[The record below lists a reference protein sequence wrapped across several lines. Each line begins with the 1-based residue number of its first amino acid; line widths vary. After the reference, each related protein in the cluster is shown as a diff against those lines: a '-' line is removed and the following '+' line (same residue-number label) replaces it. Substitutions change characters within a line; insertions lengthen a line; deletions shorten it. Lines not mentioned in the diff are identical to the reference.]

1 MKLKG
6 CLIFTAAA
14 LLAVLT
20 GSPVQALDPIS
31 STSGFSGFVQPGVG
45 SLYIKS
51 NMVAKVLSFDLSD
64 KRIADLSDDPNSE
77 STLIVTAPF
86 KLAYTFA
93 GSRTEIFLGT
103 DVGDLLSFDTAQQLG
118 VKQGL
123 GSAGVLQA
131 GVLFSGSV
139 RVWKD
144 PYVTGQN
151 REDTSRQNVGFQVAW
166 DKVFGSNL
174 ELEYSIRQVNIGS
187 EKSGEFL
194 GLTGA
199 QQDRLDRNGT
209 VHRLS
214 AGYGFGFGNH
224 KLIPAISVFREDL
237 DGEAMANTGVDLQL
251 TYLFD
256 RNPITLVLNGYVG
269 SADYDKSNPVFGK
282 TREDDR
288 YGVSATFYYT
298 NPWGWNLFGSEP
310 MRFFVTGAYFGV
322 ASNTDFY
329 NQEAS
334 LAMVGVAFRWK

>member
-1 MKLKG
+1 MKRFL
-6 CLIFTAAA
+6 AVA
-14 LLAVLT
+14 LLVGLVA
-20 GSPVQALDPIS
+20 SPAWALDPIS

-51 NMVAKVLSFDLSD
+51 NMVAKVLSFDMSD
-64 KRIADLSDDPNSE
+64 KRIADLDDDPNSE
-77 STLIVTAPF
+77 STLIVTLPF

-118 VKQGL
+118 VKQGI
-123 GSAGVLQA
+123 GSAGVLQL
-131 GVLFSGSV
+131 GVLFSGNV

-151 REDTSRQNVGFQVAW
+151 RDDTSRRNVGFQAVW

-174 ELEYSIRQVNIGS
+174 ELEYSIRQVDIGS
-187 EKSGEFL
+187 EQSGQFL

-214 AGYGFGFGNH
+214 AGYGFGFGGNH
-224 KLIPAISVFREDL
+224 KLTPAISVFREDL
-237 DGEAMANTGVDLQL
+237 DGEAMANTGVDLQM

-256 RNPITLVLNGYVG
+256 RNPFTLVVNGYIG
-269 SADYDKSNPVFGK
+269 AADYDKSNPVFGK
-282 TREDDR
+282 TREDER
-288 YGVSATFYYT
+288 FGFSTTFYYT

-334 LAMVGVAFRWK
+334 LGMVGVAFRWK

>member
-1 MKLKG
+1 MKRL
-6 CLIFTAAA
+6 LALA
-14 LLAVLT
+14 LLLGLVA
-20 GSPVQALDPIS
+20 SPAWALDPIS
-31 STSGFSGFVQPGVG
+31 NTSGFSGFVQPGVG
-45 SLYIKS
+45 SLYIRS

-64 KRIADLSDDPNSE
+64 KRIADLNDDPNSE
-77 STLIVTAPF
+77 STLIVTLPF

-93 GSRTEIFLGT
+93 NSRTEIFLGT

-118 VKQGL
+118 IKQGI

-131 GVLFSGSV
+131 GVLFSGNV

-151 REDTSRQNVGFQVAW
+151 RDDTSRRNVGFQVAW

-174 ELEYSIRQVNIGS
+174 ELEYSVRQVDIGH

-194 GLTGA
+194 GLTSA
-199 QQDRLDRNGT
+199 EQDRLDRNGT
-209 VHRLS
+209 VHRFS
-214 AGYGFGFGNH
+214 AGYGFSFGGNH
-224 KLIPAISVFREDL
+224 KLTPAISVFREEL

-256 RNPITLVLNGYVG
+256 RNPFSLVVNGYVG
-269 SADYDKSNPVFGK
+269 YADYDKSNPVFGK

-288 YGVSATFYYT
+288 YGLSATFYYT
-298 NPWGWNLFGSEP
+298 NPWGWNLLGSEP

-322 ASNTDFY
+322 GSNIDFY